1 MSPSSLSDKDIGIGW
16 RDSQVERKSS
26 EPQNDLYSQIKSPK
40 PPLPS

>member
-1 MSPSSLSDKDIGIGW
+1 MSPSTLSDKDIGIGW
-16 RDSQVERKSS
+16 RDSQVGRESS